1 MDRKTQNKGIKS
13 DGKKPPRFMPGV
25 GQDTSIKIGA
35 MDLYSLNILGGISVL
50 DSIVDTYQYSPHW
63 HEEYVIAIYRD
74 GAKQYQCGRHHGIA
88 KADDLLIIAPG
99 TVHSAMTFDGIGW
112 SYLSLYLTSSQCS
125 KATGINEETLVSK
138 IHDFSQL
145 SYQSGLVRQAF
156 QVFDAGTGSNIAFC
170 EWLIALLD
178 TVPKCVY
185 EYSYTPPN
193 LVRVYEQI
201 MDDPTMPIAMDE
213 LSAIA
218 GVTPEHLSRS
228 FKQSYGLSPFQLL
241 IAARIQTARKLI
253 TKGVPLATAAVSA
266 GFSDQSHMTRWI
278 KRAFGVSPGFFRRY
292 Q

>member
-1 MDRKTQNKGIKS
+1 
-13 DGKKPPRFMPGV
+13 
-25 GQDTSIKIGA
+25 
-35 MDLYSLNILGGISVL
+35 MDLYSLNFLGGISVL

-74 GAKQYQCGRHHGIA
+74 GAKQYQCGRHYGIA

-99 TVHSAMTFDGIGW
+99 TVHRANTFDGVGW
-112 SYLSLYLTSSQCS
+112 NYRSLYLTSAQFS
-125 KATGINEETLVSK
+125 KATGFNEETLISK

-145 SYQSGLVRQAF
+145 SHQSGLVRQAF
-156 QVFDAGTGSNIAFC
+156 QVFDAGTGTNIAFC

-178 TVPKCVY
+178 NAP
-185 EYSYTPPN
+185 EGLNGDSNTPQN
-193 LVRVYEQI
+193 LVRVYEKI
-201 MDDPTMPIAMDE
+201 MDDPTVPIAMED

-253 TKGVPLATAAVSA
+253 AKGVSLATVAVSA

-278 KRAFGVSPGFFRRY
+278 KRAFGVSPGVFMRY